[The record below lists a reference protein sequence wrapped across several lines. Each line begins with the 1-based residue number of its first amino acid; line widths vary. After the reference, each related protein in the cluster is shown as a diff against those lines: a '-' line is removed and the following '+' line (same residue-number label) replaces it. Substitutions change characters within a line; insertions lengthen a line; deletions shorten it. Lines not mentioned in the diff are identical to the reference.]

1 MKIFCSIIE
10 KETNKIEVARFLTTI
25 PNNLGFFNLGTVES
39 YPTGGGGPTAYG
51 PTSYFGSDPLPATQ
65 GDNLN
70 NPIDLGDFSAIF
82 KSQIISNT
90 HGGLTRKQTTFYKI
104 KLTKP
109 RTIQFTQNFSQFS
122 YEENTNRNT
131 LLAFYQIDESGH
143 RQELPINDD
152 GFVINEASV
161 DVEEYDLLQRDYPT
175 QLLQPGEYLF
185 VITNDI
191 RYQDTEFS
199 ISIAGSSIDWRFIN
213 ESAEE
218 QTNFELI
225 TGQVQTLIDFGSIVT
240 A

>member
-1 MKIFCSIIE
+1 MS
-10 KETNKIEVARFLTTI
+10 RFLSTI
-25 PNNLGFFNLGTVES
+25 PTNHGFVGLEKIQS
-39 YPTGGGGPTAYG
+39 YPTGGSGPIAFG
-51 PTSYFGSDPLPATQ
+51 PTSYFGSDPRPPEL

-70 NPIDLGDFSAIF
+70 NPIDLGSFDPLFSTRDITG
-82 KSQIISNT
+82 T
-90 HGGLTRKQTTFYKI
+90 HGGLTRRQSTFYKF
-104 KLTKP
+104 KLFKP
-109 RTIQFTQNFSQFS
+109 RSIQVVQNFSTTAYTRQ
-122 YEENTNRNT
+122 TNRNT
-131 LLAFYQIDESGH
+131 LIAFYKIEEA
-143 RQELPINDD
+143 RFRKELPINDD
-152 GFVINEASV
+152 GFVINEASI
-161 DVEEYDLLQRDYPT
+161 DIEEYDLLQRDYPN
-175 QLLQPGEYLF
+175 QLLIPGEYLF